1 MLLVLLIF
9 QSFLQLY
16 DSYPS
21 KYLSNGIKPHYPQHH
36 HHHSGNNLILHSLGD
51 PDLSTKSD
59 FYRKWQD
66 FARRLDQVLSPADP
80 DCPGL
85 TFFSPIVWA
94 PWMETIWFGNYYDY
108 RSGFFH
114 DVMYSNNK
122 PDREGALLFKD
133 PLSAQQV
140 AMLYQ
145 RYPKFDETSYSL
157 SNATFYN
164 LFAAQNLRM
173 GKYKIPLSQ
182 EVVLCLTDPLT
193 FTEMRRYFVSW
204 PPTKWFFSQFLQQ
217 KRKRQY
223 PMTVPK
229 LSGGGKGKARSGYVS
244 YEENFFAAAVHKV
257 EYSRLE
263 NHLATRGL
271 DQLPATIPTISGL
284 VEEGLCDV
292 SSDGVVSVPAMVA
305 NSQHFFETLFQSIYS
320 VVTRKNNEVGDVS
333 KVKVLV
339 GGDGRLLN
347 DFATEIL
354 LRVGAGNGVDE
365 IVVAEGHTLTT
376 AMATSLLPAL
386 HSPHQVTLAIVM
398 TAGEAEGGLAGK
410 WGMQLLRYDPQT
422 SSSVH
427 AWSKQE
433 IEEVL
438 SYWQSCHEFK
448 VAPARLSPSRLAA
461 LSLPATPSRHG
472 QQAVASELSG
482 QYLQTQLT
490 SLPASHLYNDYL
502 VEDDLLRCL
511 LDEVEVFLSREE
523 VFHVVD
529 ASHGIALPVLFG
541 STTTTTTTTI
551 PTIAS
556 TKQKNILAA
565 KLFLSKDNLIRS
577 DPRVEVVSIRKTS
590 SLSSSSSSQ
599 QGEEVVVNLSEDM
612 ADLFSIDSSSSSK
625 KEDEN
630 EESRYDDCPDI
641 GFILSPNLDHC
652 EVVFPGLVVA
662 RPVLMGLLKNY
673 WTSLLSTSSHRES
686 EKALF
691 RTIFARD
698 SSEERLLPVDR
709 GLAIL
714 MATLL
719 VLANG
724 HGSSKKASSSLLSE
738 RFASLVQQFSSIEGG
753 G

>member
-365 IVVAEGHTLTT
+365 IV
-376 AMATSLLPAL
+376 
-386 HSPHQVTLAIVM
+386 
-398 TAGEAEGGLAGK
+398 
-410 WGMQLLRYDPQT
+410 
-422 SSSVH
+422 
-427 AWSKQE
+427 
-433 IEEVL
+433 
-438 SYWQSCHEFK
+438 SCHEFK